1 MTGLTYVL
9 VHGAWHGSWC
19 WKKVAQHLR
28 DLDHKVIVPN
38 LPGHYDN
45 PYDFRH
51 IRLSTYV
58 NHIEEILGQCEG
70 PVILVGHSM
79 AGLVI
84 SQVAENISTQ
94 IPRKIERL
102 IFVSAFIPENRGS
115 LVDEEKKTISP
126 SNHLKVQIN
135 EAEGAIFLH
144 PSARIR
150 DLFYGNCSDEDVAF
164 ANSHLQ
170 KQPLRPFLDK
180 VTLTKENFGKVPKL
194 YIECLQDQALLIAD
208 QRRMHSRINCDVA
221 TLDTDHSPFFSA
233 DKELAALLVR

>member
-1 MTGLTYVL
+1 MTCRTYIL

-19 WKKVAQHLR
+19 WVKVAQHLR
-28 DLDHKVIVPN
+28 QLGHRVIVPD
-38 LPGHYDN
+38 LPGHHQF
-45 PYDFRH
+45 PYDFRR

-58 NHIEEILGQCEG
+58 NHIGQIIEHCET

-84 SQVAENISTQ
+84 SQVAENTFLQS
-94 IPRKIERL
+94 PHKIERL
-102 IFVSAFIPENRGS
+102 IYVSAFIPESGGS
-115 LVDEEKKTISP
+115 LVDEEKKAVSP
-126 SNHLKVQIN
+126 SLYLKVQISE
-135 EAEGAIFLH
+135 EAGSISLH

-150 DLFYGNCSDEDVAF
+150 DLFYGRCRDEDVVF
-164 ANSHLQ
+164 AYSHLQ

-180 VTLTKENFGKVPKL
+180 VTLSEECFGRVPKL

-221 TLDTDHSPFFSA
+221 ILNTDHSPFFSTYQ
-233 DKELAALLVR
+233 ELVTLLGL